1 MPKRLED
8 AENVYHLFPILVK
21 YGKRDA
27 LHDYLADKGIGTV
40 IHYPIAPHKQE
51 CYAKEAWNVP
61 QLRLPI
67 TEALADDELS
77 LPISPCMSQEQMEY
91 VVEVINE
98 LVL

>member
-1 MPKRLED
+1 M
-8 AENVYHLFPILVK
+8 
-21 YGKRDA
+21 
-27 LHDYLADKGIGTV
+27 HDYLADKGIGTV

-51 CYAKEAWNVP
+51 CYAKEVWNTS

-91 VVEVINE
+91 VVRVINE